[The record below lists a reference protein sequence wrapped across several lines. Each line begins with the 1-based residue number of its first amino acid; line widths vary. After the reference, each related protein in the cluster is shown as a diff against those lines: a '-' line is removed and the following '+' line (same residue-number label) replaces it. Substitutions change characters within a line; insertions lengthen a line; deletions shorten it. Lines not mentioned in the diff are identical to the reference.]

1 MTQLVGA
8 LGHSLPRRSP
18 DLPAS
23 SGWAHR
29 GRRGCWGVDR
39 REDAST
45 DQVAPAWVSSSAL
58 THSVDS
64 QEHGNVRYR
73 AYASDSRLI
82 VSALD
87 RERLQAIVA
96 DRNITPVALVF
107 RRIQKIQ
114 GGDGV

>member
-23 SGWAHR
+23 GGWAHR
-29 GRRGCWGVDR
+29 GRRGCWGVGR

-45 DQVAPAWVSSSAL
+45 HQVAPAWVASSAL
-58 THSVDS
+58 THSVES

-73 AYASDSRLI
+73 ACGSDSCVI

-96 DRNITPVALVF
+96 DRNITLAVPVF

-114 GGDGV
+114 GGNRV